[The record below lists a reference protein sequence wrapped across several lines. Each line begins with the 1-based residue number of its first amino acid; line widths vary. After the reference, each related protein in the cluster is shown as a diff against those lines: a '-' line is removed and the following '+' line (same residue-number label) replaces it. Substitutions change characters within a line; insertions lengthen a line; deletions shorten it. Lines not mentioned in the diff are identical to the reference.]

1 MKQILFVFFMLASVA
16 GFSQTLQ
23 SSSKSYSTKAPV
35 TIETL
40 TKNCKT
46 FDTLNDGS
54 VVYVKNDMDKNGN
67 PYYFIVQKNTK
78 GVLAR
83 KRVYLQ

>member
-1 MKQILFVFFMLASVA
+1 MKQILFVLFMLTSVV

-23 SSSKSYSTKAPV
+23 SSTRTFTEKKPV
-35 TIETL
+35 TTESL

-46 FDTLNDGS
+46 FDTLTDGS
-54 VVYVKNDMDKNGN
+54 VVYVKNDMDKNGQ

>member
-1 MKQILFVFFMLASVA
+1 MLTSIVS
-16 GFSQTLQ
+16 FSQTLQ
-23 SSSKSYSTKAPV
+23 SSTRTFTEKKPV
-35 TIETL
+35 TTESL

-46 FDTLNDGS
+46 FDTLTDGS
-54 VVYVKNDMDKNGN
+54 VVYVKEKPDANGQ
-67 PYYFIVQKNTK
+67 PYYFIVKKNSK